1 MTAPSSQR
9 SQVGDSPRVSLA
21 RLALETALAVSGVVR
36 ADAGPHGMCATP
48 DPSKG
53 LLRGAS
59 VCALAD
65 GRYGVDLCL
74 VAGIVPL
81 LELAE
86 EVRSKVQ
93 ARVQREGLSAQLGE
107 VNVEFVRVLSAEE
120 ISENEAPERETEH
133 APPPSLPEPKPA
145 SASGQ
150 IAPPSSN
157 ETTVAEALP
166 GRGEPA
172 AAEGGQQPEEALQE
186 QALLAQERALLA
198 QEWAL
203 LARERRLARERE
215 DALVAETLPTSAAPS
230 VSSSDP
236 IAPPL
241 APADRERPS

>member
-1 MTAPSSQR
+1 M
-9 SQVGDSPRVSLA
+9 SLA
-21 RLALETALAVSGVVR
+21 RLALETALDVSGVVG
-36 ADAGPHGMCATP
+36 ADAGPHGMCVTP

-53 LLRGAS
+53 LMRGAS

-65 GRYGVDLCL
+65 GSYGVDLCL

-86 EVRSKVQ
+86 EVRSKVR
-93 ARVQREGLSAQLGE
+93 ARVQRDGLIAQLGE

-120 ISENEAPERETEH
+120 ISANEAPEQETEH
-133 APPPSLPEPKPA
+133 TPPPPAPEPKPA
-145 SASGQ
+145 SISGP
-150 IAPPSSN
+150 IAPPASPSSN

-166 GRGEPA
+166 RRGEPA

-203 LARERRLARERE
+203 LARERRLAQERE
-215 DALVAETLPTSAAPS
+215 DALVAETLPTSAVPS
-230 VSSSDP
+230 GSPSDP

-241 APADRERPS
+241 APVDRERLS